1 MSAFFRCSLAVIVAL
16 TVARAS
22 PAADDDKGKTGKTI
36 GLDLPGVRGLSGAPG
51 YVKIKVE
58 VELRG
63 VLSCTEK
70 AVTIATDGKTEWVLE
85 FGEDKEM
92 RAKATKLNG
101 KTVVVEGIGV
111 LEYQKRAVQR
121 AGEKKLLD
129 PRASLDDAVKGR
141 DSIDPISVLDLG
153 PKVRVKS
160 LAAASG
166 E

>member
-1 MSAFFRCSLAVIVAL
+1 LAVIVAL
-16 TVARAS
+16 TVAGASRA
-22 PAADDDKGKTGKTI
+22 AGDDKGKTDSI
-36 GLDLPGVRGLSGAPG
+36 DLPGVRDLSG

-70 AVTIATDGKTEWVLE
+70 AVTISTDKNTKWVLE

-92 RAKATKLNG
+92 RAKANRLNG

-121 AGEKKLLD
+121 AGQKKLLD
-129 PRASLDDAVKGR
+129 PKASLDDAVKER
-141 DSIDPISVLDLG
+141 DSIEPISVLDLG

-160 LAAASG
+160 LAAASK

>member
-1 MSAFFRCSLAVIVAL
+1 MAVIVAL
-16 TVARAS
+16 TVAGASRA
-22 PAADDDKGKTGKTI
+22 AADDKGKTER
-36 GLDLPGVRGLSGAPG
+36 LDLPGTVRD

-63 VLSCTEK
+63 LLSCTEK
-70 AVTIATDGKTEWVLE
+70 AVTISTNGKTEWVLE

-92 RAKATKLNG
+92 RAKAKRLNG
-101 KTVVVEGIGV
+101 KIVVVEGIGV

-121 AGEKKLLD
+121 AGQKKLLD

>member
-1 MSAFFRCSLAVIVAL
+1 MSAFLRCSLAVIVAL
-16 TVARAS
+16 TVAGASRA
-22 PAADDDKGKTGKTI
+22 AADDKGKTER
-36 GLDLPGVRGLSGAPG
+36 LDLPGTVRDLSG

-63 VLSCTEK
+63 VLSCTEE
-70 AVTIATDGKTEWVLE
+70 AVTISTDKKTKWVLE

-92 RAKATKLNG
+92 RAKAKRLNG
-101 KTVVVEGIGV
+101 KIVVVEGIGV

-121 AGEKKLLD
+121 AGQKKLLD

>member
-1 MSAFFRCSLAVIVAL
+1 MSAFLRCSLAVIVAL
-16 TVARAS
+16 TVAGAS
-22 PAADDDKGKTGKTI
+22 RAADDDLGKRRTI
-36 GLDLPGVRGLSGAPG
+36 GLDGKDRDLSGTAG

-70 AVTIATDGKTEWVLE
+70 AVTISTDGKTEWVLE

-92 RAKATKLNG
+92 RAKAKRLNG
-101 KTVVVEGIGV
+101 KIVVVEGIGV

-121 AGEKKLLD
+121 AGQKKLLD

>member
-1 MSAFFRCSLAVIVAL
+1 MSAFLRCSLAVIVAL
-16 TVARAS
+16 TVAGAS
-22 PAADDDKGKTGKTI
+22 WAAGDGLGKTE
-36 GLDLPGVRGLSGAPG
+36 GLELPGTVRD

-63 VLSCTEK
+63 VLSCTEE
-70 AVTIATDGKTEWVLE
+70 AVTISTDKETKWVLE

-92 RAKATKLNG
+92 RAKAKRLNG

-121 AGEKKLLD
+121 AGQKKLLD

-160 LAAASG
+160 LAAASK

>member
-1 MSAFFRCSLAVIVAL
+1 MSAFLRCSLAVIVAL
-16 TVARAS
+16 TVAGAS
-22 PAADDDKGKTGKTI
+22 RAADDDLGKTR
-36 GLDLPGVRGLSGAPG
+36 DLPGKVRDLSGTDG

-63 VLSCTEK
+63 VLSCTEE
-70 AVTIATDGKTEWVLE
+70 AVTISTDKETKWVLE

-92 RAKATKLNG
+92 RAKAKRLNG
-101 KTVVVEGIGV
+101 KIVVVEGIGV

-121 AGEKKLLD
+121 AGQKKLLD

>member
-1 MSAFFRCSLAVIVAL
+1 MSAFLRCSLAVIVAL
-16 TVARAS
+16 TVAGAS
-22 PAADDDKGKTGKTI
+22 READGDKGKTEP
-36 GLDLPGVRGLSGAPG
+36 LDLPGTVRD

-121 AGEKKLLD
+121 AGQKKLLD